1 MYPWIITLILF
12 LFDKMIHWYS
22 QDINSKQNIGPSSS
36 IEWISTWYLR
46 VRCPIISKVLSSFSP
61 LKKDEQVEYVA
72 VKVSFDNW
80 RKLNSLNWRSF
91 SHHTSFNLGTWPR
104 RESFCSI
111 KKQMPKNF
119 ETQEFLE
126 LCGNA
131 SISQLK
137 QLKPLHVTNFNCNLQ
152 QNQGEGSNFKI
163 KCNIISTMIAC
174 AYYGIFYIVIR
185 SHTYWTLQ
193 P

>member
-1 MYPWIITLILF
+1 MLVHLLPLNEF
-12 LFDKMIHWYS
+12 LL
-22 QDINSKQNIGPSSS
+22 DIF
-36 IEWISTWYLR
+36 EWDA
-46 VRCPIISKVLSSFSP
+46 LSFPKSFLVSPP

-104 RESFCSI
+104 RETFCSI
-111 KKQMPKNF
+111 KNQMPKNF
-119 ETQEFLE
+119 ETEEFTE

-137 QLKPLHVTNFNCNLQ
+137 QLKPLHVTHFNCNLQ

-174 AYYGIFYIVIR
+174 CIFISFEYCRPDNKTSSEIKAYYGIFYIVIR